1 MPDLIKKH
9 NLLAKI
15 HQKLK
20 ISPLPVTT
28 VGEIMWLLTHFT
40 FTESSTLEMV
50 AEAAGDDSVC
60 GGGGGGCGLVN
71 VLMGCVSRVKPGQ
84 EEYQFVVLPIVR
96 CIGNNNKSILQ
107 YENFEF

>member
-1 MPDLIKKH
+1 
-9 NLLAKI
+9 
-15 HQKLK
+15 
-20 ISPLPVTT
+20 
-28 VGEIMWLLTHFT
+28 MWLLTHFT

-50 AEAAGDDSVC
+50 EAAGDGSVC
-60 GGGGGGCGLVN
+60 GGGGGGGLVN

-84 EEYQFVVLPIVR
+84 EEYLFVVLPVVR